1 MQSRFDNST
10 DLELLH
16 SIDKGSVDLILTD
29 PPYLIS
35 RKSGMQ
41 SHSERK
47 PGDKGYNQVSKRIE
61 DGKEVEVDYGRRFAT
76 ATDFGQWDKDYTIK
90 ELNLAIDEFYRILRP
105 GGSCIIFFDLW
116 KIETLANALSK
127 FSKLRLIE
135 WLKTNP
141 VPINQKA
148 TYLSNAREIAISCVK
163 GGKATFNSK
172 YDNGVY
178 KYPIYSG
185 KDRFHPT
192 QKSLPLFEELIK
204 KHSNEGDIVVD
215 PYAGSGTTYVA
226 SMNTNRVCLSCEP
239 NEEYYEKTRE
249 RICGRI
255 DHEIPCIPK

>member
-1 MQSRFDNST
+1 MQSRFDKST
-10 DLELLH
+10 DLELLR
-16 SIDKGSVDLILTD
+16 SLDKGSVDFILTD

-61 DGKEVEVDYGRRFAT
+61 DGKEIEVNYGRSFAI
-76 ATDFGQWDKDYTIK
+76 ATDYGQWDKDYTIK

-105 GGSCIIFFDLW
+105 GGSCIIFFDIW
-116 KIETLANALSK
+116 KIETLANSLSK

-204 KHSNEGDIVVD
+204 KHSNEGDVVVD
-215 PYAGSGTTYVA
+215 PYGGSGTTYVA
-226 SMNTNRVCLSCEP
+226 AVNTNRICLSCEP
-239 NEEYYEKTRE
+239 DNEYYEKTKK
-249 RICGRI
+249 RIYV
-255 DHEIPCIPK
+255 